1 MAGKIRASNLNKSVV
16 ENQTDNPSAAVAD
29 DDSVLILDKS
39 LGQLR
44 KTNTQNIGLK
54 APTVTAVSPT
64 NVLRGEAQGTVSF
77 TVTGTQFNAGTSA
90 KLITNGGSDV
100 QFNSVTI
107 DSLTQLTCVAN
118 RSDFLNANEP
128 YDVSVTNG
136 TGLNVILVNAI
147 NVDGA
152 PTFTTAAGSLGSCR
166 AAGSFIVEAADPES
180 GSDPQFALE
189 SGSFPPGLSITN
201 QDSGRC
207 TISGSVT
214 GTLPSTDT
222 VFNFRL
228 KAFDANSNV
237 SFRDFSITVLGPSF
251 TSFTSSGTYSV
262 PSGTTAV
269 DVLVVAGGG
278 GSNAY
283 PGARPADPAIHGNN
297 GGGGAGGLIFM
308 PGFPVTPGGT
318 VSVTVGGGGEFGT
331 GQDSVFGTLTAKGG
345 GVGKQAF
352 YIIGYQP
359 GGAGG
364 SGGGGGKSDRGPGGA
379 PGPATQP
386 TQPGNSGAYGF
397 GNPGGSQG
405 GGGGGA
411 GTSGQPGPGGN
422 GGDGKAYT
430 IADGTTS
437 VVYAGGGGGSSGSG
451 GTGGGGPNP
460 APSVSDQVQDGL
472 DGRGSGGGG
481 RPVAAGPVNSPRS
494 TGGTG
499 IVIVKS

>member
-1 MAGKIRASNLNKSVV
+1 MPGKIRQSNLNKEVIKG
-16 ENQTDNPSAAVAD
+16 QIDNPSSAVAT
-29 DDSVLILDKS
+29 DDSVLIYDTS
-39 LGQLR
+39 LNQLR
-44 KTNTQNIGLK
+44 KTNTSNIGIQ

-64 NVLRGEAQGTVSF
+64 NVARGEGQGTVSF
-77 TVTGTQFNAGTSA
+77 TITGTGFNAGTTA
-90 KLITNGGSDV
+90 KLITNGGTNV

-136 TGLNVILVNAI
+136 TGLNVLLQNSI

-166 AAGSFIVEAADPES
+166 ASGTFIVEAADPES

-189 SGSFPPGLSITN
+189 SGSFPPGMSITN
-201 QDSGRC
+201 QDSGRA
-207 TISGSVT
+207 TISGSIT
-214 GTLPSTDT
+214 GTLPSSDT
-222 VFNFRL
+222 VYNFTL

-237 SFRDFSITVLGPSF
+237 SFRAFSITVVGPSF
-251 TSFTSSGTYSV
+251 TTITATGTYSV
-262 PSGTTAV
+262 PSGTSAV

-278 GSNAY
+278 GSRGY
-283 PGARPADPAIHGNN
+283 PGSRPADPAIHGNN

-318 VSVTVGGGGEFGT
+318 VSVTVGGGGEFAD

-359 GGAGG
+359 GNPGG
-364 SGGGGGKSDRGPGGA
+364 SGGGSGQSGRGPGA
-379 PGPATQP
+379 PGGTGTQP

-397 GNPGGSQG
+397 GNPGGAQG

-411 GTSGQPGPGGN
+411 GTSGGSGTSGN

-437 VVYAGGGGGSSGSG
+437 VIYAGGGGGVSGSG

-481 RPVAAGPVNSPRS
+481 RPVASGPVNSPRS

-499 IVIVKS
+499 IVIVKA